1 MAQSRAGGARHRGPD
16 GEGNTEL
23 CGGAGDPS
31 MTTRS
36 LGINRRSQPSETRA
50 KRSLRGNSP
59 RGKRSGRDGRTSRRS
74 PPWQTRFKSI
84 VPIVLYR
91 QEEPNSLLKLS
102 CLVSIRK
109 EVYGNGTGAS
119 RRTSG

>member
-1 MAQSRAGGARHRGPD
+1 MA
-16 GEGNTEL
+16 NK
-23 CGGAGDPS
+23 
-31 MTTRS
+31 
-36 LGINRRSQPSETRA
+36 I
-50 KRSLRGNSP
+50 
-59 RGKRSGRDGRTSRRS
+59 
-74 PPWQTRFKSI
+74 KSI